1 MKRHESK
8 KSKKRKFESYAY
20 VLDFLE
26 YGYPEDKRPLHQRKP
41 IAQAFGEKQFVLMEL
56 VLKDDKT
63 VELAERVYIEKGKSD
78 KVEYISRMLKYE
90 ELTPTAKTELFY
102 VIKEAIKKNEKRFIQ
117 FINECEPITNK
128 MHSLQLLPGIGK
140 TIMWKIIEEREVKP
154 FESFEE
160 MKERIKLLPD
170 PIKIIT
176 KSLFNIFFK
185 IIPFD
190 FFYFFIKN
198 VSLS

>member
-63 VELAERVYIEKGKSD
+63 VELAERVYIGKGKRD
-78 KVEYISRMLKYE
+78 RVEYISRMLKYE

-154 FESFEE
+154 FESFEDVE
-160 MKERIKLLPD
+160 KRVHRNLLDAIAKRIEEELKETQKYY
-170 PIKIIT
+170 
-176 KSLFNIFFK
+176 LFVK
-185 IIPFD
+185 W
-190 FFYFFIKN
+190 KEHQHMEH
-198 VSLS
+198 